1 MMLPKSRFVIDTN
14 TLVSSILIASS
25 VTDHAVKFIR
35 QSGLILASIDTLEEL
50 REVLSR
56 SKFDKYVNSAIRSEF
71 IAQFIQ
77 QSELINIE
85 ESIIACRDPKDDKFL
100 ELAVNGKADYLI
112 TGDRD
117 LLILHPFRAIQI
129 ISPADFLKIYK

>member
-1 MMLPKSRFVIDTN
+1 MLPKSRFVIDTN

-25 VTDHAVKFIR
+25 ITDYAVRLIR
-35 QSGLILASIDTLEEL
+35 QSGLILASVETLEEL

-56 SKFDKYVNSAIRSEF
+56 SKFDKYVDSAIRSEF

-77 QSELINIE
+77 QSELINIQ
-85 ESIIACRDPKDDKFL
+85 ESVLACRDPKDDKFL

-117 LLILHPFRAIQI
+117 LLVLHPFRNIQI
-129 ISPADFLKIYK
+129 INPSDFLASYQ